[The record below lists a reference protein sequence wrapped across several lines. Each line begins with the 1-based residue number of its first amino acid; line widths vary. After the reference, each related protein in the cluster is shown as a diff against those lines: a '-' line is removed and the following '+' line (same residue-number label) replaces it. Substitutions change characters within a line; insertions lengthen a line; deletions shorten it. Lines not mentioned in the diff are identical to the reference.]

1 MNRNADASNFI
12 WNTVG
17 GCLNA
22 GQSVI
27 ILMVISRVCGLEA
40 SGIFSIAF
48 ATGNLFMYLGNYGV
62 RNYQVSDLKEKAS
75 FPDYVCHR
83 ILTVA
88 LMLLASAVYVL
99 WSLLYGGYSAYKA
112 GCVMAMCVLKAV
124 DCMEEVFEGRYQ
136 QRGRLDRAGK
146 LVTFRLIVSIGG
158 MLIALAATGDLLLS
172 TWIAVVLA
180 AAASVFLIIRFR
192 DTAAWPAR
200 AGRRTPAPEDPGAGE
215 TGSERNAQPSAGTG
229 TLRALRRSV
238 SYLMKACFP
247 VCAANFLSFFM
258 INEPKYAIDAAM
270 DETAQACY
278 NFIAMPVFVI
288 QLLTMFIYQP
298 MLIRMTQSYV
308 KRKRSEFLGHF
319 ARVTLALLVISVPVL
334 LAARF
339 LGIPVLSALYA
350 TDLTDCRTPFMLL
363 MTGSIFLAFNG
374 FCAAVLT
381 IMRAQNR
388 IPLVYLAGS
397 ILSLLL
403 TPALTSAYGISGASL
418 AFTVTMLF
426 VTLLMTALFASRTRN
441 V

>member
-1 MNRNADASNFI
+1 MNRNEDASNFI
-12 WNTVG
+12 WNSIG

-22 GQSVI
+22 GQSVL

-75 FPDYVCHR
+75 FSDYVYHR
-83 ILTVA
+83 IFTVL
-88 LMLLASAVYVL
+88 LMLLASAVYVA
-99 WSLLYGGYSAYKA
+99 WSFIAGGYSAYKA
-112 GCVMAMCVLKAV
+112 GCVMAMCALKAV

-136 QRGRLDRAGK
+136 QKGRLDRAGR
-146 LVTFRLIVSIGG
+146 LVTFRLIISIGG
-158 MLIALAATGDLLLS
+158 MIAALILTGDLLFS
-172 TWIAVVLA
+172 TCIAVLLA
-180 AAASVFLIIRFR
+180 AAASIFLIAQYR
-192 DTAAWPAR
+192 DTAQYRRMPLRTAQI
-200 AGRRTPAPEDPGAGE
+200 AG
-215 TGSERNAQPSAGTG
+215 
-229 TLRALRRSV
+229 
-238 SYLMKACFP
+238 LMKACFP
-247 VCAANFLSFFM
+247 VCAANFLSFYI

-288 QLLTMFIYQP
+288 QLLTMFVYQP

-308 KRKRSEFLGHF
+308 KRERREFLAYF
-319 ARVTLALLVISVPVL
+319 RTITLAILAIAVPVL
-334 LAARF
+334 LTAWF

-350 TDLTDCRTPFMLL
+350 TDLTDYRTPFMLL
-363 MTGSIFLAFNG
+363 MLGSIFLAFNG

-397 ILSLLL
+397 LLSLLL
-403 TPALTSAYGISGASL
+403 TPAMTASLGITGASL
-418 AFTVTMLF
+418 AFTITMLT
-426 VTLLMTALFASRTRN
+426 VTLLMTILFASCLTPRRFGNAARET
-441 V
+441 

>member
-12 WNTVG
+12 WNSIG

-27 ILMVISRVCGLEA
+27 ILMVISRVCGLETA
-40 SGIFSIAF
+40 GIFSIAF

-192 DTAAWPAR
+192 DTAAWP
-200 AGRRTPAPEDPGAGE
+200 GRTMH
-215 TGSERNAQPSAGTG
+215 
-229 TLRALRRSV
+229 RRSV
-238 SYLMKACFP
+238 ADLMKACFP

-308 KRKRSEFLGHF
+308 KRERSEFLGHF

-403 TPALTSAYGISGASL
+403 TPALTSSYGISGASL
-418 AFTVTMLF
+418 AFVITMLF